1 MVAETSQRIIAPHL
15 KIGPASPGLAEG
27 PRNTRQPTLLQAPRA
42 AASDI
47 HHACTALKYVDEIDE
62 MFIES
67 QNESQCIASI
77 NKNIFYVG
85 HFDGKIERRDIR
97 NPELVYRFKAGRE
110 NKPSRL
116 RSMFKDKY
124 RRLWVS
130 TNDALSVFDRYDRII
145 FHLKTHGPLNKLFGH
160 MATLWYEET
169 QAKVLWWC
177 SIDSIIV
184 LDSKTFK
191 KLHFRSNVLRNKGEY
206 PSDFT
211 MIDGKWDNMLILTM
225 FEKNLH
231 FHLIQPLK
239 RRMEHNKDIPPVT
252 TKHPSGYIC
261 VAPNARSQRVVLT
274 GTVGDTRPKALI
286 SFYSFKDSTLQLEA
300 STTLGD
306 GPLMTR
312 PVNLTDSLVVAIM
325 IRNVHIFEFRNKTV
339 TLVCRILDVNRG
351 ENVNFIERMG
361 KEKNEWLFVGNCG
374 QIFRIKFKVS
384 SRWIL

>member
-1 MVAETSQRIIAPHL
+1 
-15 KIGPASPGLAEG
+15 
-27 PRNTRQPTLLQAPRA
+27 
-42 AASDI
+42 
-47 HHACTALKYVDEIDE
+47 
-62 MFIES
+62 
-67 QNESQCIASI
+67 
-77 NKNIFYVG
+77 
-85 HFDGKIERRDIR
+85 
-97 NPELVYRFKAGRE
+97 
-110 NKPSRL
+110 
-116 RSMFKDKY
+116 
-124 RRLWVS
+124 
-130 TNDALSVFDRYDRII
+130 
-145 FHLKTHGPLNKLFGH
+145 
-160 MATLWYEET
+160 MATLWFEET

-286 SFYSFKDSTLQLEA
+286 SFYSFKDSTLHLEA

-351 ENVNFIERMG
+351 ENVNFIERIG